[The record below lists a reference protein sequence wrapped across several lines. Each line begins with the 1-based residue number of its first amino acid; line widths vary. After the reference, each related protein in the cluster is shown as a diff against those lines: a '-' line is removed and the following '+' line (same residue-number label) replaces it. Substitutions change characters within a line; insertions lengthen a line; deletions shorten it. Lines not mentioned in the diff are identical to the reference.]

1 VYRDNWINVLT
12 VSSVWCSM
20 VIINNIDDMGKTI
33 INSSNDFFDVGGT
46 EGDVLYSFTGNCG
59 IKSNS
64 VLYGKTINLS
74 EMYDTMLDD
83 ALEFLFGGEFVNSS
97 DYNTSNNRKNIMYA
111 VRKYT
116 TKKYG
121 ISIESVYN
129 KIQCNTGG
137 TTMTVDI
144 IFNELK
150 VKYGMTGIDW
160 MYLYNNVYHFRTN
173 DVEILEY
180 LSNRILS
187 NEIYGY
193 FVTEYN
199 LRTMG
204 MVKRLNSVNS
214 FKYNIKL
221 EWDNCKMSRYI
232 KLSDMM
238 KSYSHWWIHMTYKNG
253 GLHYSRDNIKE
264 YDLLLNGKSVTEVF
278 PVYCPVFSNL
288 RMNYTGIDFDNGK
301 NNIKKCSEIAGN
313 VNMGETWSF
322 ASIDRIDSNKGYS
335 YDNIRII
342 SQYANNLKNVGN
354 IEQMRI
360 LLRYMDEQNS
370 YF

>member
-1 VYRDNWINVLT
+1 MVGNGVE
-12 VSSVWCSM
+12 C
-20 VIINNIDDMGKTI
+20 VIINNMSKTI
-33 INSSNDFFDVGGT
+33 INVSNDFFEMDGK

-59 IKSNS
+59 GMSSDN

-74 EMYDTMLDD
+74 EMYENMVKDVK
-83 ALEFLFGGEFVNSS
+83 EFLFGGDFVSIIDKSEGMAPLVN
-97 DYNTSNNRKNIMYA
+97 
-111 VRKYT
+111 KYT

-129 KIQCNTGG
+129 KIQGKTAR

-150 VKYGMTGIDW
+150 VKYGITAIDW
-160 MYLYNNVYHFRTN
+160 MYLYNSANSFFTN

-180 LSNRILS
+180 MCNRILS
-187 NEIYGY
+187 NDIHEY

-199 LRTMG
+199 LRTVG
-204 MVKRLNSVNS
+204 VWKKVTSKN
-214 FKYNIKL
+214 
-221 EWDNCKMSRYI
+221 YI
-232 KLSDMM
+232 KMEWNNGGYKDICLSKFV
-238 KSYSHWWIHMTYKNG
+238 KSYNQWWMYATSSKNTNRNDI
-253 GLHYSRDNIKE
+253 RD
-264 YDLLLNGKSVTEVF
+264 YDVLLNGRSVTEVF

-288 RMNYTGIDFDNGK
+288 RMNYTSIDFDNGK
-301 NNIKKCSEIAGN
+301 NNIKKCSEIAGYSDK
-313 VNMGETWSF
+313 GETWSF

-342 SQYANNLKNVGN
+342 SQYANQLKNMGN
-354 IEQMRI
+354 IDQLRI